1 MSKDKNDDV
10 GYGKPPKAHQ
20 FKPGQSGNPKGR
32 PKGSPNLL
40 KQISKHAAKKVAVIE
55 AGAEKKMARM
65 DVVISAMFN
74 KASKGDVSAAR
85 LLIDLILASSQLEGG
100 EYDAGAL
107 SKETGLRRSGRF
119 RNFPSW
125 PNLTHSAISKRAVRL
140 SAWR

>member
-74 KASKGDVSAAR
+74 KASKGDVPAAR
-85 LLIDLILASSQLEGG
+85 LLTNMIALATQMSADEAQTGYSDEDLRVMLAEADWQKMLV
-100 EYDAGAL
+100 DL
-107 SKETGLRRSGRF
+107 KEQASDGDY
-119 RNFPSW
+119 
-125 PNLTHSAISKRAVRL
+125 
-140 SAWR
+140 